1 MKSIK
6 TFILF
11 CSGAA
16 PQLLKRCPTETS
28 KYAGVGASV
37 LFTAI
42 FASAAAGYAL
52 SVIFDSTW
60 ITVCFSILWG
70 GMIFN
75 LDRFI
80 VSGMRKKGLLRNDL
94 MLAVPRFVMA
104 IVIAMVV
111 SKPLE
116 LKLFEKEINR
126 QLDEKR
132 INEALLAKTSIA
144 ASFPE
149 VKEAERKILALKR
162 DVKEKEAFRNQLQKE
177 YDAERFG
184 KKTSGTTGIAGIGTN
199 AKKKEIQ
206 LDEAQKELNTTAEFN
221 RLKINE
227 LEKQLSV
234 LAVQKTNEFLKQKP
248 GIDNYDGLAA
258 RIDALS
264 ALTKESGAM
273 NLVNIF
279 IVFLFIVIE
288 TTPILVKLMA
298 PRGPY
303 DELLEVHEH
312 TYKNHRRELMAKSDY
327 KTSKRLHEFA
337 VE

>member
-1 MKSIK
+1 MKFIRS
-6 TFILF
+6 FILF

-16 PQLLKRCPTETS
+16 PQLLKRCPAETS
-28 KYAGVGASV
+28 KYAGIGASV

-52 SVIFDSTW
+52 SVIFNSIW
-60 ITVCFSILWG
+60 IAIVFALLWG

-80 VSGMRKKGLLRNDL
+80 VSGMRKNGLLKNDL
-94 MLAVPRFVMA
+94 LAAVPRFVMA

-132 INEALLAKTSIA
+132 TNEALLAKTSIA
-144 ASFPE
+144 SSFPE
-149 VKEAERKILALKR
+149 VKELEKKILALKNEL
-162 DVKEKEAFRNQLQKE
+162 KEKEVFRNQLQKE
-177 YDAERFG
+177 YDEERFG
-184 KKTSGTTGIAGIGTN
+184 KKTSKTTGIAGIGTN
-199 AKKKEIQ
+199 ARKKEIQ
-206 LDEAQKELNTTAEFN
+206 LDEAQEELNKTAEFT
-221 RLKINE
+221 RVKINE
-227 LEKQLSV
+227 LEKQLGV
-234 LAVQKTNEFLKQKP
+234 LSAQRTNEFLKQKP

-264 ALTKESGAM
+264 VLTKKSSAM
-273 NLVNIF
+273 RLVNIF
-279 IVFLFIVIE
+279 IVFLFIVVE
-288 TTPILVKLMA
+288 TMPILVKLMTQ
-298 PRGPY
+298 RGPY

-312 TYKNHRRELMAKSDY
+312 AYKNHRRELIAKSDY
-327 KTSKRLHEFA
+327 RTSKRLHEFA
-337 VE
+337 IE

>member
-1 MKSIK
+1 
-6 TFILF
+6 LF

-16 PQLLKRCPTETS
+16 PQLLKRCPTETG
-28 KYAGVGASV
+28 KYAGIGASV

-42 FASAAAGYAL
+42 FAAVAAGYAL
-52 SVIFDSTW
+52 SVMFNSIW

-80 VSGMRKKGLLRNDL
+80 VSGMRKSGLLRNDL
-94 MLAVPRFVMA
+94 MIAVPRFIMA

-126 QLDEKR
+126 KLDEKR
-132 INEALLAKTSIA
+132 TNEALLAKTSIA
-144 ASFPE
+144 SSFPE
-149 VKEAERKILALKR
+149 VKELENKIFALKR
-162 DVKEKEAFRNQLQKE
+162 EVKEKEAFRNQLQKE

-184 KKTSGTTGIAGIGTN
+184 KKTSGTTGISGIGAN

-206 LDEAQKELNTTAEFN
+206 LDEAQKELNKTTELN
-221 RLKINE
+221 RIKVNE
-227 LEKQLSV
+227 LEKQLNV
-234 LAVQKTNEFLKQKP
+234 LSIQKTNAFLKQKP

-264 ALTKESGAM
+264 VLTKESSAM

-288 TTPILVKLMA
+288 TTPVLVKLMA
-298 PRGPY
+298 QRGPY
-303 DELLEVHEH
+303 DELLDIHEH
-312 TYKNHRRELMAKSDY
+312 AYKNYRRELISKSDY

-337 VE
+337 IE

>member
-1 MKSIK
+1 MKSIRS
-6 TFILF
+6 FILF

-16 PQLLKRCPTETS
+16 PQVLMRCPTETS
-28 KYAGVGASV
+28 KYAGIGASV

-52 SVIFDSTW
+52 SVIFDNSW
-60 ITVCFSILWG
+60 IAMLFAIVWG

-80 VSGMRKKGLLRNDL
+80 VSSMRKNGLLKNDFMMAL
-94 MLAVPRFVMA
+94 PRFVMA

-126 QLDEKR
+126 KLDEKR
-132 INEALLAKTSIA
+132 TNEALIAKTSIA
-144 ASFPE
+144 SSFPE
-149 VKEAERKILALKR
+149 VKELERKMLALKSE
-162 DVKEKEAFRNQLQKE
+162 VKEKETFRDRLQKE
-177 YDAERFG
+177 YDEERFG
-184 KKTSGTTGIAGIGTN
+184 AKTSKTTGIAGIGTN

-206 LDEAQKELNTTAEFN
+206 LDEAQKELNKTAEFN
-221 RLKINE
+221 RIKIDE
-227 LEKQLSV
+227 LEKQLGV
-234 LAVQKTNEFLKQKP
+234 LSTQRANEFLKQKP
-248 GIDNYDGLAA
+248 GIDHYDGLAA

-264 ALTKESGAM
+264 VLTKESSAM

-279 IVFLFIVIE
+279 IVLLFIVIE
-288 TTPILVKLMA
+288 TMPILVKLMTQ
-298 PRGPY
+298 RGPY

-312 TYKNHRRELMAKSDY
+312 GYKNYRRELIAKSDY
-327 KTSKRLHEFA
+327 RTSKRLYEFA
-337 VE
+337 IE